1 MGGGGGGE
9 CKSGVLSAVGRNYC
23 VDVSA
28 SLHRKAAVVSLHP
41 AQEVMV
47 GVVGVGL
54 VGVGVVGVGLVGIG
68 VVGVLVGVL
77 VMVLRVRL
85 E

>member
-1 MGGGGGGE
+1 MGEGGFRMGGGGGGE

-54 VGVGVVGVGLVGIG
+54 VGIG